1 MRSITSSA
9 SGVDMEP
16 PAEKKALVFFGSLE
30 EQERARLEAGK
41 AVDGSLSAAVQ
52 EGIKAGN
59 INIPGARF
67 GFFSRATGV
76 RYLCDL

>member
-1 MRSITSSA
+1 
-9 SGVDMEP
+9 MEP
-16 PAEKKALVFFGSLE
+16 PAEKKARVFFGSLE

-59 INIPGARF
+59 INIPGAGF
-67 GFFSRATGV
+67 GFCTCDRRAIFV
-76 RYLCDL
+76 